1 MKIKKG
7 LLKKVVVLMVLTITM
22 LNGMLFEFPSISNAF
37 DTSNTRIEKISN
49 KDSGEGEADGITPG
63 GDREAS
69 YAWAMATRG
78 NYVYVG
84 TNKNIV
90 GNAVKTTFMNALIQA
105 GGTEEM
111 AWTIVD
117 MATNGDI
124 PRPTTTVGGEIFK
137 CNIQTGEITKIFT
150 AAEGVAFRM
159 AIEHDGMLYFASYS
173 QDITSENY
181 IYKIDENDEITEAF
195 ISTGGASM
203 RAACKYDNSLLFGGV
218 DA

>member
-1 MKIKKG
+1 MNIKKG
-7 LLKKVVVLMVLTITM
+7 LLKKFVVLMVLTITM

-90 GNAVKTTFMNALIQA
+90 GNAVKTTFMNALIIHQ
-105 GGTEEM
+105 
-111 AWTIVD
+111 
-117 MATNGDI
+117 
-124 PRPTTTVGGEIFK
+124 
-137 CNIQTGEITKIFT
+137 
-150 AAEGVAFRM
+150 
-159 AIEHDGMLYFASYS
+159 L
-173 QDITSENY
+173 
-181 IYKIDENDEITEAF
+181 
-195 ISTGGASM
+195 
-203 RAACKYDNSLLFGGV
+203 
-218 DA
+218 